1 MVNVDWF
8 FYSHRLPIAQEALR
22 KGYEVHIATTITQPM
37 IKNSLIKKGLR
48 FHEIS
53 FDRRGGFISLIK
65 TFLEILKL
73 LSKLRPDILHLVTI
87 QPILIGGIA
96 ARLTNINKVI
106 YAISGLGHIF
116 INQSFISLIRRKVV
130 TLMYRIAIQSKHR
143 VVIFQNNNDKK
154 LLSKACCLSPT
165 EIKLIPG
172 SGVDLK
178 KYHFTELPEGTPIIL
193 MASRLLISKGVREFI
208 EAANII
214 KKNGIKVKFYL
225 VGKIDLLNPLG
236 IDLNSIKD
244 WNSNQCIEY
253 LGYRDDIH
261 RIMQKCHLVVLPSY
275 YPEGLPKV
283 LCEAAACGRA
293 IITTDEPGC
302 REAIEENI
310 TGLLVPS
317 RNSSKL
323 AEAICKIIN
332 DKKKLAEMS
341 VSARSRAEKF
351 FSIESI
357 VEKHIK
363 IYNYL
368 SGLI

>member
-1 MVNVDWF
+1 
-8 FYSHRLPIAQEALR
+8 
-22 KGYEVHIATTITQPM
+22 
-37 IKNSLIKKGLR
+37 
-48 FHEIS
+48 
-53 FDRRGGFISLIK
+53 
-65 TFLEILKL
+65 
-73 LSKLRPDILHLVTI
+73 
-87 QPILIGGIA
+87 
-96 ARLTNINKVI
+96 
-106 YAISGLGHIF
+106 
-116 INQSFISLIRRKVV
+116 
-130 TLMYRIAIQSKHR
+130 
-143 VVIFQNNNDKK
+143 
-154 LLSKACCLSPT
+154 
-165 EIKLIPG
+165 
-172 SGVDLK
+172 
-178 KYHFTELPEGTPIIL
+178 

-236 IDLNSIKD
+236 IDLNSIND
-244 WNSNQCIEY
+244 WDSNKCIEY

-261 RIMQKCHLVVLPSY
+261 RIIQKCHLVVLPSY

-302 REAIEENI
+302 RESIEENI

-332 DKKKLAEMS
+332 DKKLSEMS